1 VYFNFNPPFF
11 YRLFTLVKMQSKT
24 LAVLALAALAQARF
38 GQEGL
43 IQPIIQGL
51 SNFGPPGAAG
61 TLAGRTTQVLL
72 AGANACDKVSQNTSH
87 QPSRPNRRDVRVLK
101 VANPHPP
108 PQLKLADEIVET
120 LGNDP
125 QVIAGAQALVA
136 AEKNVNPFA
145 QDQPTLCDDPGLPAT
160 PELRGIVPLVD
171 PAFEGADVQN
181 ANSAQSL
188 QNPFNADGLSVAE
201 VSRQQGFEVFITQV

>member
-1 VYFNFNPPFF
+1 
-11 YRLFTLVKMQSKT
+11 M
-24 LAVLALAALAQARF
+24 
-38 GQEGL
+38 
-43 IQPIIQGL
+43 
-51 SNFGPPGAAG
+51 
-61 TLAGRTTQVLL
+61 
-72 AGANACDKVSQNTSH
+72 
-87 QPSRPNRRDVRVLK
+87 
-101 VANPHPP
+101 
-108 PQLKLADEIVET
+108 
-120 LGNDP
+120 
-125 QVIAGAQALVA
+125 A